1 MRSQTDSTL
10 SIRGVS
16 SGLILHASPKAQGAT
31 QTTRRRAF
39 TLIEVLIVVVILTA
53 LATMVLPRFSGW
65 GTEGKIGAARAVVEG
80 SIPTALELY
89 QLHNDTYPSTE
100 QGLNALIEEPSS
112 DPRPRNWRGPYLQR
126 RPIDPWGNEYQYR
139 QPASQNKIAGYDIWS
154 MGPDGVDGTDDDI
167 GNWEE

>member
-1 MRSQTDSTL
+1 MISTPNSKL
-10 SIRGVS
+10 CTRGMS
-16 SGLILHASPKAQGAT
+16 TGFSLQPSPKANAAGQRA
-31 QTTRRRAF
+31 RRRSF

-89 QLHNDTYPSTE
+89 QLHNDTFPSTE

-112 DPRPRNWRGPYLQR
+112 EPRPRNWRGPYLQR
-126 RPIDPWGNEYQYR
+126 RPIDPWGGVYQYR
-139 QPASQNKIAGYDIWS
+139 YPASRNEIAGYDIWS
-154 MGPDGVDGTDDDI
+154 MGPDGVDGTEDDI
-167 GNWEE
+167 GNWDE